1 MPNRFNQLLQSQRY
15 VSNYVPLPFDEILK
29 VGALQ
34 QLRQDEAEEDRME
47 LLGKSWNRLPGDNTR
62 ALELRNQIDSKL
74 QEYANKDFN
83 DPNVQASW
91 YKDRMDTAKLFSAN
105 GEIGRQQ
112 LNYDNY
118 KAYEKDILS
127 KSKEL
132 GWSTQQIQQHL
143 NQAKNSFMTRGK
155 SGDLNYFQGSGLA
168 TRVDTTKWLADNL
181 KIVADDTGLQYLKKY
196 ADINAVTQALI
207 SGEINHKDYNKI
219 VNSLSK
225 LARGDQELMN
235 SLEQEGLFSGQQGRS
250 KFIKGVD
257 KDGNVQLDPSN
268 PFALQLSGLAE
279 GAQYQK
285 LKQEYITVKDPIKEY
300 IAKRAFDNEALQ
312 KEMSFGIGNTPS
324 TPTMN
329 SDALNAKLTQ
339 SGNPLMQHFEFKDN
353 KLVEKEQLNADKK
366 VVTIDGKEY
375 NINNLPQGYKIDPRN
390 YSYTKAG
397 NIIMN
402 VVTAPD
408 GKLIEIKN
416 KKVTDND
423 LLDGYKELL
432 AQAHRAGITGN
443 RDEIKAKLGE
453 LYLTMQNADLDYTKF
468 DQGTQAALSKAY
480 NVKTKV
486 DENGDL
492 QIIDPGNLSFS
503 TIKDLTGNLISGDS
517 EDLMQNKLRIL
528 SNAKLVGPAN
538 TLNNTNYEPG
548 DIRMVGGDGKQYLI
562 NTGDQNINNALQ
574 SSNILSQSFNRHLQT
589 GAISGNKEDV
599 ALVKKYISNKA
610 VSGIVGDMEGNKF
623 ISYLDKEE
631 LEDNKYRIVPKVMK
645 VYIKKSTEDPAKIE
659 ILDLKEANRQ
669 LDNDYMKYVLPG
681 YNTKNFDK
689 ITKAD
694 NWESDSNTE
703 E

>member
-1 MPNRFNQLLQSQRY
+1 MPNRFNQLLPSQRY

-29 VGALQ
+29 VGDMKQ
-34 QLRQDEAEEDRME
+34 QVQDQNTAEVMSY
-47 LLGKSWNRLPGDNTR
+47 LGKDWNMLPGDNPR
-62 ALELRNQIDSKL
+62 ALELRNELEAKL
-74 QEYANKDFN
+74 KDYAYNKDFN
-83 DPNVQASW
+83 DPNVRASW

-132 GWSTQQIQQHL
+132 GWSSNQIQQHL
-143 NQAKNSFMTRGK
+143 NQAKNAFKTRGE
-155 SGDLNYFQGSGLA
+155 SGELNYFQGQGLA
-168 TRVDTTKWLADNL
+168 NRVNTTKWLSDNL

-196 ADINAVTQALI
+196 ADINEVTQALI

-225 LARGDQELMN
+225 LAKGDQELMN

-250 KFIKGVD
+250 NFIKEVD
-257 KDGNVQLDPSN
+257 KDGNVILDPSN

-285 LKQEYITVKDPIKEY
+285 LKQEYLLSKDPVKEY

-312 KEMSFGIGNTPS
+312 KEMSFGIGNTPA
-324 TPTMN
+324 TATMN

-339 SGNPLMQHFEFKDN
+339 SGNPLMQYLEFKDN
-353 KLVEKEQLNADKK
+353 KLVEKDQPTIKK
-366 VVTIDGKEY
+366 VVNINGKEY
-375 NINNLPQGYKIDPRN
+375 NIDNLPQGYKIDPRN
-390 YSYTKAG
+390 YSYTKNG
-397 NIIMN
+397 NIIRN

-408 GKLIEIKN
+408 GKLLEIKD
-416 KKVTDND
+416 KKVTSDD
-423 LLDGYKELL
+423 LLNGYKELI

-443 RDEIKAKLGE
+443 RQQMLEKLGN
-453 LYLTMQNADLDYTKF
+453 LYLNMQNADLDYTKF

-480 NVKTKV
+480 NVKAKV
-486 DENGDL
+486 DNNGDL
-492 QIIDPGNLSFS
+492 QIIDPGNLPFA
-503 TIKDLTGNLISGDS
+503 TIKDLTGTPISGDS
-517 EDLMQNKLRIL
+517 EDLMQNKLKIL

-538 TLNNTNYEPG
+538 SLNNTNYEPG

-562 NTGDQNINNALQ
+562 NTGDQNINNALKN
-574 SSNILSQSFNRHLQT
+574 SNILSQSYNRFLQT
-589 GAISGNKEDV
+589 GVVSGSDEDI
-599 ALVKKYISNKA
+599 ALVNKYMPGKT
-610 VSGIVGDMEGNKF
+610 VSGIVGDTEGNKY
-623 ISYLDKEE
+623 ISYLH
-631 LEDNKYRIVPKVMK
+631 NNIPKVMK
-645 VYIKKSTEDPAKIE
+645 VYIKKSPEDQAKIE
-659 ILDLKEANRQ
+659 LLDLKEANRQ
-669 LDNDYMKYVLPG
+669 LDNDYMKYILPG

-694 NWESDSNTE
+694 SWESSSNTE

>member
-1 MPNRFNQLLQSQRY
+1 MANRFNQLLPSQRY
-15 VSNYVPLPFDEILK
+15 VSNFVGIPFDEILK

-34 QLRQDEAEEDRME
+34 QQTQDEAEQDRME
-47 LLGKSWNRLPGDNTR
+47 LLGKTWNRLPGDTER
-62 ALELRNQIDSKL
+62 SRELQNKVNETLSTFS
-74 QEYANKDFN
+74 NKDFN
-83 DPNVQASW
+83 DPKVKADW
-91 YKDRMDTAKLFSAN
+91 YKTKLELAKEFSPN
-105 GEIGRQQ
+105 GEIGAQQ
-112 LNYDNY
+112 ANYDAY

-132 GWSTQQIQQHL
+132 GWSTQQLQQHL
-143 NQAKNSFMTRGK
+143 NEAKNAFKTRGE
-155 SGDLNYFQGSGLA
+155 SGDLNYFQGQGLA
-168 TRVDTTKWLADNL
+168 NRVDTTKWLSDNL

-196 ADINAVTQALI
+196 ADINEVTQALI

-225 LARGDQELMN
+225 LAKGDQELMN

-250 KFIKGVD
+250 RFIKEVD
-257 KDGNVQLDPSN
+257 KDGNVILDPSN

-285 LKQEYITVKDPIKEY
+285 LKQEYLLSKDPIKEY
-300 IAKRAFDNEALQ
+300 IAKKAFDNEALQ
-312 KEMSFGIGNTPS
+312 KEMSFGIGNTPA
-324 TPTMN
+324 TATMN

-339 SGNPLMQHFEFKDN
+339 SGNPLMQYFEFKDN
-353 KLVEKEQLNADKK
+353 KLAEKDQPTIKK
-366 VVTIDGKEY
+366 VVNINGKEY
-375 NINNLPQGYKIDPRN
+375 NIDNLPQGYKIDPRN
-390 YSYTKAG
+390 YSYTKNG
-397 NIIMN
+397 NIIRN

-408 GKLIEIKN
+408 GKLLEIKD
-416 KKVTDND
+416 KKVTSDD
-423 LLDGYKELL
+423 LLNGYKELI

-443 RDEIKAKLGE
+443 RQQMIEKLGN
-453 LYLTMQNADLDYTKF
+453 LYLNMQNADLDYTKF

-486 DENGDL
+486 DDNGDL

-517 EDLMQNKLRIL
+517 KDLMQNKLRIL

-538 TLNNTNYEPG
+538 SLNNTNYEPG

-562 NTGDQNINNALQ
+562 NTGDQNINNALKN
-574 SSNILSQSFNRHLQT
+574 SNILSQSYNRFLQT
-589 GAISGNKEDV
+589 GVVSGSDEDI
-599 ALVKKYISNKA
+599 ALVNKYMPGKT
-610 VSGIVGDMEGNKF
+610 VSGIVGDTEGNKY
-623 ISYLDKEE
+623 ISYLH
-631 LEDNKYRIVPKVMK
+631 NNIPKVMK
-645 VYIKKSTEDPAKIE
+645 VYIKKSPEDQAKIE
-659 ILDLKEANRQ
+659 LLDLKEANRQ

-694 NWESDSNTE
+694 SWESSSNTE

>member
-1 MPNRFNQLLQSQRY
+1 MANRFNQLLPSQRY

-34 QLRQDEAEEDRME
+34 QQRQDEAEEDRME
-47 LLGKSWNRLPGDNTR
+47 LLGKSWNRLPGDTQR
-62 ALELRNQIDSKL
+62 SKELQNEINSKL
-74 QEYANKDFN
+74 AQFADKNFN
-83 DPNVQASW
+83 DPNVKNEW
-91 YKDRMDTAKLFSAN
+91 YKTKLDLAKQFSPN
-105 GEIGRQQ
+105 GEIGAQQ
-112 LNYDNY
+112 ANYDAY

-132 GWSTQQIQQHL
+132 GWSSNQLQQHL
-143 NQAKNSFMTRGK
+143 NQAKNSFMTRGE
-155 SGDLNYFQGSGLA
+155 SGDLNYFQGQGLA
-168 TRVDTTKWLADNL
+168 NRVDTTKWLTDNI

-196 ADINAVTQALI
+196 ADINAVTQALV

-235 SLEQEGLFSGQQGRS
+235 SLEQEGLFAGQQGRS

-257 KDGNVQLDPSN
+257 EDGNVQLDPSN

-285 LKQEYITVKDPIKEY
+285 LKQEYLLSKDTIKEY

-312 KEMSFGIGNTPS
+312 KEMSFGIGNTPA
-324 TPTMN
+324 TATMN

-339 SGNPLMQHFEFKDN
+339 SGNPLMQYFEFKDN
-353 KLVEKEQLNADKK
+353 KLVEKDQSTIRKVVNINGKEYDISNLPKGYTVEQDPMVSYTPGNPGAITQSVKTPDGKTIIIKDKK
-366 VVTIDGKEY
+366 VTSD
-375 NINNLPQGYKIDPRN
+375 
-390 YSYTKAG
+390 
-397 NIIMN
+397 
-402 VVTAPD
+402 
-408 GKLIEIKN
+408 
-416 KKVTDND
+416 D
-423 LLDGYKELL
+423 LLNGYKELI

-443 RDEIKAKLGE
+443 RQQMIEKLGN
-453 LYLTMQNADLDYTKF
+453 LYLNMQNADLDYTKF

-486 DENGDL
+486 DVNGDL

-517 EDLMQNKLRIL
+517 KDLMQNKLRIL

-538 TLNNTNYEPG
+538 SLNNTNYEPG
-548 DIRMVGGDGKQYLI
+548 DIRIVGGDGKQYLI

-574 SSNILSQSFNRHLQT
+574 SSNILSQSYNKFLQT
-589 GAISGNKEDV
+589 GVVSGSDEDI
-599 ALVKKYISNKA
+599 ALVNKYMSGKT
-610 VSGIVGDMEGNKF
+610 VSGIVGDTEGNKY
-623 ISYLDKEE
+623 ISYLH
-631 LEDNKYRIVPKVMK
+631 NNIPKVMK
-645 VYIKKSTEDPAKIE
+645 VYIKKSPEDQAKIE

-689 ITKAD
+689 ITKTD
-694 NWESDSNTE
+694 SWESSSNTE